1 MITNTEAKVLLATY
15 KKSLISN
22 IKAELDA
29 LVIENVSKG
38 QIEFE
43 SKPYKIQ
50 NSILENTYDRL
61 TRTDIEDITAYLLA
75 SKIGITLKN
84 GYDIR
89 DINLKTVTFVFKIDL
104 FTIEPT
110 IPEPTIPE
118 PTIPEHCIVTGK
130 QIGRAHV

>member
-1 MITNTEAKVLLATY
+1 MITNTEAKALLATY
-15 KKSLISN
+15 KESLISN

-104 FTIEPT
+104 FTIEP
-110 IPEPTIPE
+110 IVPEPTIPE
-118 PTIPEHCIVTGK
+118 PTIPDEVTPSDE
-130 QIGRAHV
+130 VTP